1 MSAFNINLMIVSNPN
16 FNPSPCSGYAVT
28 FRSGEATEYIGQYKA
43 ISLAIKVV
51 QTRLRVL
58 GTAFGKCRLEHTETG
73 IRAVY
78 ANNAAIEFDIEPSEC
93 DGHIKTYRGT
103 EFPHPGTAT
112 DNTTRVELDSIDI
125 HNGNGVV
132 DETRWHVWFEADH
145 TPAIHPRDL
154 PRLIDQL
161 QEMHDLWL
169 EVSD

>member
-1 MSAFNINLMIVSNPN
+1 MSETSISTTILSNPHLKRHA
-16 FNPSPCSGYAVT
+16 CSGYVVT
-28 FRSGEATEYIGQYKA
+28 FRSGDATEYMGQYKA
-43 ISLAIKVV
+43 IGLAIKVA

-93 DGHIKTYRGT
+93 DGHIKAYRGT

-125 HNGNGVV
+125 HNDNGVL

-154 PRLIDQL
+154 PRLIEQL